1 MFSDEIISPEQQQE
15 WFHKMSMV
23 GGGKYFILEYQGRAI
38 GLISFTEFDEK
49 NNLAHWGFYIGE
61 PDVPAGLGSILCILG
76 LDYAFQKLGV
86 RRVIGEVL
94 ASNERSLRLHERLGF
109 VREGCSRAHVLK
121 NGKYEDVIG
130 YGLLADEWQTKRR
143 EISVRMFGKVPEGDI
158 FSVAH
163 GTSTGGQLRN
173 G

>member
-1 MFSDEIISPEQQQE
+1 
-15 WFHKMSMV
+15 
-23 GGGKYFILEYQGRAI
+23 
-38 GLISFTEFDEK
+38 
-49 NNLAHWGFYIGE
+49 
-61 PDVPAGLGSILCILG
+61 VPAGLGSILCILG